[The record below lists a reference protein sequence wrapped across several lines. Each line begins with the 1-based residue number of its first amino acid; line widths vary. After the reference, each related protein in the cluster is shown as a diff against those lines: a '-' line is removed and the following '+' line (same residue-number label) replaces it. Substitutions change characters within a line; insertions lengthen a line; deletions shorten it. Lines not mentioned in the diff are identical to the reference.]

1 MHMGIMAEAADH
13 DTHTVRHTVPEDV
26 GRARVDR
33 VLADGAEGLS
43 RSRVKALVE
52 AGHLAVEGRTVTD
65 PAHRVKPGTSLTLT
79 VPPATPAKPE
89 AQAIP
94 LDVVHEDTHLIVVIK
109 PAGMVVHP
117 APGAPDGTLVNA
129 LIAHCGESLTG
140 IGGEQRPGIVH
151 RLDKD
156 TSGLMVAA
164 KTAETHAA
172 LVEQFAARTIERSY
186 TAVAWGAPAPAE
198 GTCTGAIGRH
208 PIDRKRMAVRAQGGR
223 PAQTHYRV
231 ERELAGGAASL
242 VTCRLGTG
250 RTHQVRVHLAH
261 AGHPLVGD
269 PTYGRRHPPHG
280 LEPRARHV
288 VAVFARQA
296 LHAATLGFTHP
307 VTGEHLRFT
316 TPIPRDFQ
324 ELVDAL
330 DGG

>member
-1 MHMGIMAEAADH
+1 MPRTISLSA
-13 DTHTVRHTVPEDV
+13 RVPEELA
-26 GRARVDR
+26 GSRVDR
-33 VLADGAEGLS
+33 VAAELFADYS
-43 RSRVKALVE
+43 RARLQGWIRDGSLR
-52 AGHLAVEGRTVTD
+52 VEGRTVRPRNTVSADDRLSLETTLDTD
-65 PAHRVKPGTSLTLT
+65 DTAGW
-79 VPPATPAKPE
+79 
-89 AQAIP
+89 QAEP
-94 LDVVHEDTHLIVVIK
+94 LPLSVVHEDEHLLVINK
-109 PAGMVVHP
+109 PAGLVVHP
-117 APGAPDGTLVNA
+117 AAGNRSGTLVNGLLHHSA
-129 LIAHCGESLTG
+129 DFHHLPRA
-140 IGGEQRPGIVH
+140 GIVH

-198 GTCTGAIGRH
+198 GTYTGAIGRN

-269 PTYGRRHPPHG
+269 PSYGRRHPPQG
-280 LEPRARHV
+280 LEPAARHV

-330 DGG
+330 DGD